1 MAWAVADGKDY
12 GVSMSVERVKE
23 LLRTRFYFDLAGYP
37 FPDQVHGLLRVAGP
51 ERWMYGSDFPYT
63 TGPRVEKLSEIMDK
77 GLEELFD
84 EETIRAIYTGN
95 AKAFFRV

>member
-1 MAWAVADGKDY
+1 
-12 GVSMSVERVKE
+12 
-23 LLRTRFYFDLAGYP
+23 
-37 FPDQVHGLLRVAGP
+37 
-51 ERWMYGSDFPYT
+51 
-63 TGPRVEKLSEIMDK
+63 VEKLSEIMDK